1 MSFSQSNEVKPWRRN
16 REYRTLSDGRM
27 FSRKID
33 PKTDTPGQW
42 EEISPPAPEE
52 EPKKQLYL
60 ILEDQLPGEPRH
72 WSLFACIGETA
83 ASKGKRWQV
92 TGDATFMH
100 YQHDDDVAVFAAPV
114 GKTYYTLNNDL
125 SEDQEKEVE
134 EAVEKELP
142 PSAPDRA
149 SVKEHCQGWTIRVLR
164 RLERGGVVKKETVDW
179 IERDLKEPI
188 VSPKERLEKVQE
200 AVC

>member
-1 MSFSQSNEVKPWRRN
+1 MSSSQSKAVEPWRKKT
-16 REYRTLSDGRM
+16 EHQTLPDGRM

-33 PKTDTPGQW
+33 PQTGAPGQW
-42 EEISPPAPEE
+42 EEISLPDQE

-60 ILEDQLPGEPRH
+60 VLEDQLEGEPRH

-83 ASKGKRWQV
+83 TSKGRQWQV

-100 YQHDDDVAVFAAPV
+100 YQHGDDVAVFAAPE
-114 GKTYYTLNNDL
+114 GKTFYTLNNDL

-134 EAVEKELP
+134 AAVSEEAP

-164 RLERGGVVKKETVDW
+164 RLEDGGVVKKETVNW
-179 IERDLKEPI
+179 IERDLKKPI
-188 VSPKERLEKVQE
+188 VNSKEKLEGM
-200 AVC
+200 